1 MPSGTSA
8 EGLRATQERQVED
21 RRRRARATATSR
33 PWLTARPFPATG
45 APTGS
50 ARRADHLAGDQ
61 SSTRSSTP
69 TNRTS
74 CSSLARA
81 RSSDGTGI
89 RFCRSNSTLRHQ
101 RCPVAQVVARLGA
114 PGILF
119 MLPLGLELELLLRP
133 QRQATVRARCQVPV
147 LLKVGTHARRQDH
160 PTLGIERAGEVPDEL
175 EAWRH
180 SCLRSHYHGARPPRA
195 PTSRHSM
202 GRNPHSST
210 ISVCS
215 HLTEVASRR
224 GRAASGSRRVG
235 ARRRSATSRSSTKAR
250 LGEGVGS

>member
-8 EGLRATQERQVED
+8 EGLRQPRSD
-21 RRRRARATATSR
+21 RLRIDGAGPCHCDKPAMAHGPT
-33 PWLTARPFPATG
+33 FPATG

-61 SSTRSSTP
+61 SSTVQHP

-89 RFCRSNSTLRHQ
+89 RFCRSNSTLVTSG
-101 RCPVAQVVARLGA
+101 CPVAQVVARLGA

-119 MLPLGLELELLLRP
+119 MLPLASSSNSSSGHSARQPSAPGVRYPCLESGHAC
-133 QRQATVRARCQVPV
+133 AT
-147 LLKVGTHARRQDH
+147 QDH
-160 PTLGIERAGEVPDEL
+160 PTLGIERAGEVPTNL
-175 EAWRH
+175 KLGVTAAFVPTH
-180 SCLRSHYHGARPPRA
+180 HGARPPGPPLHA
-195 PTSRHSM
+195 TLWVATPTRQQS
-202 GRNPHSST
+202 PFALT
-210 ISVCS
+210 
-215 HLTEVASRR
+215 LTEVASRR